1 MSSSGLPTTDYSFG
15 NWVKRR
21 RKTLDFT
28 QQELARRIG
37 CSVAMI
43 LKIEADERRPSPQ
56 IAELLAQHLE
66 IPPDQLDLFLK
77 VARQKKAVDR
87 LGTIPPLPAVAPS
100 SVSEPLRL
108 NLPHPLTPLLGRDYE
123 LRIIFQQLQDPGC
136 RLLTLTGPGGVGKTR
151 LALEVAHRSRDAFD
165 NSVCF
170 IPLVGTSASEF
181 MIPAIA
187 NALGFAFSGAKE
199 LKAQLLDFLREKH
212 ILLVLDNLEHL
223 LPGIELLVELLEF
236 APDVKLLITSRE
248 PLNLSAEWVLRVQGL
263 PVASNI
269 QLINMESNS
278 AAMLFVQRAKQ
289 ANAEFT
295 PASEDL
301 PAITRI
307 CQIVEGLPLGLELAA
322 TWVRT
327 LSCIEIAQEIEHNID
342 FLSAAGRAVPQR
354 HRSMRAVFDYSW
366 NLLSDKEQQVLMKVS
381 VFKGGFTR
389 AAAEQVAGATLLLL
403 SSLVDKSL
411 LQRSKHNRYDVHD
424 LIRQYA
430 HARLIES
437 GKLQE
442 TCNLHFEFFLASAEE
457 SRSKLRGA
465 EQLTFLN
472 RLEEDYDNLRAAL
485 EWSLRNNTSASEI
498 PRVDDSMAQKSLR
511 LVYALNPF
519 WVMRAQWSEGRN
531 WLQRALEQAS
541 KFPKRVEFL
550 KVLDTAALLAVEQAD
565 NQSARQLAEENL
577 SLSEQLGDSYYRAKA
592 LSTLSTV
599 SWKQK
604 DFAAARYQCELALAQ
619 FRELGTK
626 IDIAESLHLLSQ
638 IALIQD
644 DLEVAQSHIEEA
656 LQIFLEVGDQIMA
669 NATSADLGTLAYL
682 RKDFATARSYLE
694 RSEKQF
700 REARAIV
707 PAARILNKLG
717 DVARCEHDYEEAKK
731 CYTESLIVCREAGDQ
746 DILPDILHNLGYV
759 AKHHGHSS
767 KALALFEEGLRIY
780 QDSGDLAGIAECLVG
795 IAGLF
800 LAQRQVEKAAC
811 LLGAAEVLRESA
823 GARLWTANQIEYDR
837 ILAYLRESME
847 ENALESAWAKGRNLS
862 VEQAVAEALE

>member
-100 SVSEPLRL
+100 SVFEPLRL

-759 AKHHGHSS
+759 AKHYGHSS